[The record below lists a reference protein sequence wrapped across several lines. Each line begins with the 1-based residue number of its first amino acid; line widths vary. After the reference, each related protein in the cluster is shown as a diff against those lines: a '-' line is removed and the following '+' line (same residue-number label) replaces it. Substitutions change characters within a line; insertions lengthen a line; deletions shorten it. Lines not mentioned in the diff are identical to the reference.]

1 LTVASA
7 EYILYTDQ
15 GRALVTFLRYYTRK
29 ALFADYDS
37 RWDYKDKPEIFWQLH
52 FDECPALSRLADR
65 LIHTL
70 ANSVPCERNFSLM
83 NNPHSKAR
91 NRLTPERVDKLLYIK
106 INRWTLNRK
115 ITVNILE
122 IDEEDELEARANRRR
137 ARTAF
142 WPHKL
147 GAKWL

>member
-1 LTVASA
+1 VKLTVIDEQATCLA
-7 EYILYTDQ
+7 TLKQYILYTDQ

-65 LIHTL
+65 LIYTL

-83 NNPHSKAR
+83 NILHSKAR
-91 NRLTPERVDKLLYIK
+91 NRLTPERVDKLLYI
-106 INRWTLNRK
+106 
-115 ITVNILE
+115 
-122 IDEEDELEARANRRR
+122 
-137 ARTAF
+137 
-142 WPHKL
+142 
-147 GAKWL
+147 